1 MDHLVATHSILRW
14 VVLLFGLYALTKAYR
29 GMKRKQ
35 DYTANHR
42 RSSTIFLSTLHL
54 QALIGIVLYFS
65 KDWHNNLG
73 KAFADMGNSYL
84 RFFAI
89 EHIFGMLVAVVLIQV
104 GLSKVKRTAD
114 VHLKHKRTFN
124 YILIGLLI
132 ILATIPWP
140 FRETIGR
147 ALWPEL

>member
-1 MDHLVATHSILRW
+1 MDHLVATHNIFRW
-14 VVLLFGLYALTKAYR
+14 LVLLLGIYTLTKAYR
-29 GMKRKQ
+29 GMRRKQ

-42 RSSTIFLSTLHL
+42 RASSLFMGTLHL
-54 QALIGIVLYFS
+54 QALMGLALYFS

-84 RFFAI
+84 RFFSI
-89 EHIFGMLVAVVLIQV
+89 EHIFGMLVAVALIQI
-104 GLSKVKRTAD
+104 GLVKVKRTAD
-114 VHLKHKRTFN
+114 VPLKHKRTFN
-124 YILIGLLI
+124 YVLIGMLI

-147 ALWPEL
+147 DLWPGL